1 MKNPFRFVAAG
12 LFAVACSSSPGT
24 NGPGTAGSGNQGT
37 AGTSAGS
44 AGSSGG
50 TSSTGTGGTSS
61 TGTGGT
67 SSTGTGGDAAGT
79 GGSGT
84 AGSVSTG
91 SGGSGGSSG
100 TTGQAG
106 TGGGTGGRGGV
117 SGSAGSAGA
126 AGNTGNAGRGG
137 SGTGGVAGSAAA
149 GRGGAG
155 ASGGGGTTGAGGA
168 IASPVTPTKNGNR
181 YRFAWGDVVL
191 EIDAAA
197 GGRVATLSL
206 GGADLIVPVPA
217 ANDPTTYGS
226 VFWTSPRSAWTPQ
239 TWPPPVMIDS
249 AMYNGGISGTHVVLD
264 GPADTSIGVSMSKD
278 YSADAATGWIKI
290 VYTIHATKGQKA
302 APWEVS
308 RVPRGG
314 IVFFPLG
321 SSVTAGPL
329 TITQQSGTPK
339 TVWFDDAPKTA
350 TSPNG
355 DKLYA
360 DGAGSWEAY
369 VLNGN
374 MFLKRFADVPANMQP
389 TGEGEIDVYPGN
401 GFLEFEEQGPYA
413 MIAAA
418 GSVTYTVE
426 WKAVKVPSSV
436 SVAVSSTTLLDFA
449 KQQVAQ

>member
-1 MKNPFRFVAAG
+1 MTNRIRFLAVG

-24 NGPGTAGSGNQGT
+24 NGTGTAGTGNQGT

-50 TSSTGTGGTSS
+50 TSSTGTAGTSS
-61 TGTGGT
+61 TGTA
-67 SSTGTGGDAAGT
+67 GDPAGT

-91 SGGSGGSSG
+91 SGGTGGSAGNDGSAG

-106 TGGGTGGRGGV
+106 TGGATGGRGGV
-117 SGSAGSAGA
+117 TGSAGSA
-126 AGNTGNAGRGG
+126 GNAGRGG
-137 SGTGGVAGSAAA
+137 SGTGGVAGSGTA
-149 GRGGAG
+149 GRGGTGG
-155 ASGGGGTTGAGGA
+155 ASGGSTGAGGA
-168 IASPVTPTKNGNR
+168 VASPVTPTKNGNR

-249 AMYNGGISGTHVVLD
+249 AMYNGGINGTHVALD

-278 YSADAATGWIKI
+278 YSADATTGWIKI
-290 VYTIHATKGQKA
+290 VYTIHVQKA
-302 APWEVS
+302 QKLAPWEIS

-360 DGAGSWEAY
+360 DGSGSWEAY

-374 MFLKRFADVPANMQP
+374 MFLKRFADVPANAQP

-413 MIAAA
+413 MIAAS
-418 GSVTYTVE
+418 GTVTYTVE
-426 WKAVKVPSSV
+426 WKAVKVPSSI
-436 SVAVSSTTLLDFA
+436 SVAVSSTPLLDFA

>member
-1 MKNPFRFVAAG
+1 MKNPFRFVTVG
-12 LFAVACSSSPGT
+12 LVAVACSSSPGS
-24 NGPGTAGSGNQGT
+24 NGTGTAGTGNQGQ
-37 AGTSAGS
+37 AGTTSAGS

-50 TSSTGTGGTSS
+50 TSSAGTGGTSS

-67 SSTGTGGDAAGT
+67 SSTGNGGDAAGT
-79 GGSGT
+79 GGGGT

-91 SGGSGGSSG
+91 SGGTGGSGGSAG

-106 TGGGTGGRGGV
+106 TGGATGGRVGV
-117 SGSAGSAGA
+117 SCSAGSAG
-126 AGNTGNAGRGG
+126 RGG
-137 SGTGGVAGSAAA
+137 NGTGGGAGSSAA
-149 GRGGAG
+149 GRGGASAG
-155 ASGGGGTTGAGGA
+155 SGGSTGAGGA
-168 IASPVTPTKNGNR
+168 VASPVTPTKNGNR
-181 YRFAWGDVVL
+181 YLFAWGDVVL

-226 VFWTSPRSAWTPQ
+226 VFWTSPRSDWTPQ

-249 AMYNGGISGTHVVLD
+249 AMYNGGITGTHVVLD

-290 VYTIHATKGQKA
+290 VYTIHATKARKA

-360 DGAGSWEAY
+360 DGSGSWEAY

-418 GSVTYTVE
+418 GTVTYTVE
-426 WKAVKVPSSV
+426 WKAVKVPSSI
-436 SVAVSSTTLLDFA
+436 SVAVSSTPLLDFA
-449 KQQVAQ
+449 KQQVGQ

>member
-1 MKNPFRFVAAG
+1 MNRVRFLALGLLAA
-12 LFAVACSSSPGT
+12 ACSSSPGT
-24 NGPGTAGSGNQGT
+24 NGTGTAGQGQ
-37 AGTSAGS
+37 AGAS

-50 TSSTGTGGTSS
+50 TSNAGTGGAQSTAGSGGDGAGTGGT
-61 TGTGGT
+61 
-67 SSTGTGGDAAGT
+67 
-79 GGSGT
+79 
-84 AGSVSTG
+84 VSAG
-91 SGGSGGSSG
+91 SGGNGGGGAG

-106 TGGGTGGRGGV
+106 
-117 SGSAGSAGA
+117 A
-126 AGNTGNAGRGG
+126 GG
-137 SGTGGVAGSAAA
+137 SAA
-149 GRGGAG
+149 GRGGASGSAG
-155 ASGGGGTTGAGGA
+155 ASGRGGAAGSASGGAGGA
-168 IASPVTPTKNGNR
+168 GGSGASAGRGGGAGTGTGTAGTTGTGGAVANPVTPTKNGNR

-191 EIDAAA
+191 EVDAAA
-197 GGRVATLSL
+197 GARVATLSL

-249 AMYNGGISGTHVVLD
+249 AMYTTAITGTHVVAT
-264 GPADTSIGVSMSKD
+264 GPADTSIGVSMAKD
-278 YSADAATGWIKI
+278 YSADATSGWIKI
-290 VYTIHATKGQKA
+290 VYTINATKAQKA

-321 SSVTAGPL
+321 SSITAGPL
-329 TITQQSGTPK
+329 TITQQSTTPK
-339 TVWFDDAPKTA
+339 TVWFDDAAKTA

-374 MFLKRFADVPANMQP
+374 MFLKRFADVPANAQP
-389 TGEGEIDVYPGN
+389 TGEGEIDVYPGA
-401 GFLEFEEQGPYA
+401 GFLEFEEQGPYT

-418 GSVTYTVE
+418 GSLTFSVE
-426 WKAVKVPSSV
+426 WKAVKVPTSI
-436 SVAVSSTTLLDFA
+436 SVAVSSTALLDFA

>member
-1 MKNPFRFVAAG
+1 MKNSFKFLAVG
-12 LFAVACSSSPGT
+12 LFAAACSSSPGS
-24 NGPGTAGSGNQGT
+24 NGTGTAGNGSQGQGGMNAGSAGSSG
-37 AGTSAGS
+37 SAGS

-50 TSSTGTGGTSS
+50 TSSAGTGGTSS
-61 TGTGGT
+61 A
-67 SSTGTGGDAAGT
+67 GTGGDAAGI

-91 SGGSGGSSG
+91 SGGSSGSSG

-106 TGGGTGGRGGV
+106 TGGATGGRGGV
-117 SGSAGSAGA
+117 SGSAGSAG
-126 AGNTGNAGRGG
+126 NAGRGG
-137 SGTGGVAGSAAA
+137 SGTGGAAGSGAA

-155 ASGGGGTTGAGGA
+155 GAGATGGGGSTGAGGA
-168 IASPVTPTKNGNR
+168 VASPVTPTKNGNR

-206 GGADLIVPVPA
+206 GGTDLIVPVPA

-249 AMYNGGISGTHVVLD
+249 AMYSGGINGTHVVLD
-264 GPADTSIGVSMSKD
+264 GPTDTSIGVSMSKD

-290 VYTIHATKGQKA
+290 VYTIHATKAQKA

-314 IVFFPLG
+314 LVFFPLG

-360 DGAGSWEAY
+360 DGSGSWEAY

-374 MFLKRFADVPANMQP
+374 MFLKRFADVPANAQP
-389 TGEGEIDVYPGN
+389 TGEGEIDVYPGA

-413 MIAAA
+413 MIAAS
-418 GSVTYTVE
+418 GSVTYSVE
-426 WKAVKVPSSV
+426 WKAVKVPSSI
-436 SVAVSSTTLLDFA
+436 SVAVSSTPLLDFA
-449 KQQVAQ
+449 KQQVAP